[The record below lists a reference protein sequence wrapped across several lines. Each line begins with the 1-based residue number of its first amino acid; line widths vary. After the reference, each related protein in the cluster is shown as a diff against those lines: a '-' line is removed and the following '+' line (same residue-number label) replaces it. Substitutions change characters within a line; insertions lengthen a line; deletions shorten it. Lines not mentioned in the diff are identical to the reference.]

1 MADMK
6 TAMKAKEEG
15 RLALNTIRMA
25 RAHIRQA
32 EIDDGH
38 ADFNDDQVLAV
49 LRKEVKQRK
58 ETLAEIAGSG
68 REDLVK
74 QTKAE
79 IEVLEKYLPAEM
91 SAEEVEKI
99 VKETIDALDPG
110 QMEHAG
116 WFRYVK
122 GFLIGR
128 PLVHG
133 QEMMGLDQYHAVLDI
148 IAHHNVPVIMD
159 ADLGHIAPML
169 PLISGSY
176 ANITATG
183 NNLVVDM
190 KLK

>member
-58 ETLAEIAGSG
+58 ETLSEIESSG
-68 REDLVK
+68 REDLVE

-79 IEVLEKYLPAEM
+79 IDVLEKYLPAEM
-91 SAEEVEKI
+91 TPEAVEAA
-99 VKETIDALDPG
+99 VKEIVDAMDPG
-110 QMEHAG
+110 Q
-116 WFRYVK
+116 K
-122 GFLIGR
+122 N
-128 PLVHG
+128 
-133 QEMMGLDQYHAVLDI
+133 MGSVMKAVM
-148 IAHHNVPVIMD
+148 A
-159 ADLGHIAPML
+159 
-169 PLISGSY
+169 
-176 ANITATG
+176 
-183 NNLVVDM
+183 
-190 KLK
+190 KLKGQADGKLINQIVRKLLA